1 MARTPCSVGKGAIEG
16 VAAPEASNYSAAQTA
31 FIPTLG
37 MGIPGTASMA
47 IILAALMINNITPG
61 PRLIAQHPDLFW
73 AVVAS
78 FWIGNL
84 LLLVLNIPPIG
95 IWVRLLKIPYDLL
108 YPCIVVLI
116 CVGSFSTNN
125 SVFDVWMHF
134 GVGAL
139 GYLSKC
145 SDLCT

>member
-84 LLLVLNIPPIG
+84 LLLVLNIPLIG

-108 YPCIVVLI
+108 YPCIVVLR
-116 CVGSFSTNN
+116 SEEHTSELQSLMRT
-125 SVFDVWMHF
+125 SYAVFC
-134 GVGAL
+134 L
-139 GYLSKC
+139 KKKN
-145 SDLCT
+145 TPKQ